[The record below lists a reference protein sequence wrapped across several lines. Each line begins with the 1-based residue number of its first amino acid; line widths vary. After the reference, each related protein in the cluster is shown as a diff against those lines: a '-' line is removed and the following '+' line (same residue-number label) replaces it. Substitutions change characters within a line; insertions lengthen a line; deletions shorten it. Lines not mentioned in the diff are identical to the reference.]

1 MRMTQLL
8 FDDEGVITRRQ
19 WWIGTLVLLALQ
31 QVAEAAAARWLT
43 PLGLDRPALL
53 FVSLALLIPFHAVNA
68 KRFRGCGRSPDLALW
83 GGGVAG
89 LSILAGAF
97 LRWPALDLA
106 LGLGL
111 CLVIIWYIVDLGILD
126 HEIAVRDFTA

>member
-8 FDDEGVITRRQ
+8 FDDEGRITRRQ
-19 WWIGTLVLLALQ
+19 WWIGTLVLLAAQLA
-31 QVAEAAAARWLT
+31 AETAATRWLA

-68 KRFRGCGRSPDLALW
+68 KRFRALGRSPDLALW
-83 GGGVAG
+83 GGGLAG
-89 LSILAGAF
+89 LSILCGAF
-97 LRWPALDLA
+97 LRWPQLDLA

-111 CLVIIWYIVDLGILD
+111 CIVILWYIVDLGILE
-126 HEIAVRDFTA
+126 HVQPVRHHSS